1 MGEQVDVFANE
12 VRRLALRALVDSGC
26 STTICAF
33 RAGKCTEKIEGL
45 VAVGGKEAECEG
57 NRKMQLTVQGIWL
70 KTKVVVLSKVFDGI
84 NIIIRM
90 DVIIQLGGVMIEDGR
105 VMFGIMPACYQ
116 VVRQEVLCAVA
127 VEDVGGERECSEAN
141 GRQITQEGD
150 CKGCV

>member
-33 RAGKCTEKIEGL
+33 RAGKCTEKVEGL

-57 NRKMQLTVQGIWL
+57 NRKIQLTVQGIWL

-90 DVIIQLGGVMIEDGR
+90 DVIIKLGGVMIEDGS
-105 VMFGIMPACYQ
+105 
-116 VVRQEVLCAVA
+116 
-127 VEDVGGERECSEAN
+127 DVWDHASMLSSGETGSFVCCGCGGRGRERECSEAN